1 MNNNFAKIIKQQKME
16 SYRKGHQDGCLAV
29 MQLAQ
34 MGFCIAMNDEMGI
47 GAERFEKIRKR
58 AMKIIGTDFVNDAEL
73 TRHRMEERYI
83 QITGHK
89 IEESVTKERIK

>member
-1 MNNNFAKIIKQQKME
+1 MNNNFAKIISQAKAE
-16 SYRKGHQDGCLAV
+16 SYTQGHRDGCFAV

-47 GAERFEKIRKR
+47 GAERFEKIRQR

-73 TRHRMEERYI
+73 TRHRMEERYV

-89 IEESVTKERIK
+89 IDESVTREEIK